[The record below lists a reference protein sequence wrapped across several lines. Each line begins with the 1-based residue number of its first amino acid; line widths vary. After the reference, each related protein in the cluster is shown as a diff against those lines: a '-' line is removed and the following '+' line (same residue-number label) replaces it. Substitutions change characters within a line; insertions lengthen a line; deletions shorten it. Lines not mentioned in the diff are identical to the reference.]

1 MPPVRWGAK
10 IRDRYDDTV
19 TGLAFGGQ
27 DGRGELVVRPTP
39 GCRIDQG

>member
-19 TGLAFGGQ
+19 TGLALGGRTVA
-27 DGRGELVVRPTP
+27 GS
-39 GCRIDQG
+39 